1 MKTEIETILNNVIV
15 QNLDVANTDVT
26 NPSRRKFFA
35 DSAAVMG
42 GLVIG
47 FYMPGKSGRAYAA
60 DARPKQVYPPN
71 AFIHIAP
78 DDSIMIVVNKSEMGQ
93 GVYTSLPMLI
103 AEELEADW
111 SRISVVSAPVAA
123 VYNHTAFGMQM
134 TGGSSSVP
142 SSWDQLRHVGASGR
156 MMLIRAAAQQWGVPE
171 SECHAENSRVIHAA
185 SGQRASYGALAEAAN
200 KLPLPEHVVLKS
212 PKDFKII
219 GKPTKRLD
227 TPAKTNG
234 TAQFGLDVYVPGMLT
249 VVIARSPVFGGKVK
263 HYDATEARKVAGVQ
277 GIYQVP
283 TGIAVAASGFWPAK
297 TARDL
302 LEIDWDEGPGAA
314 LSTPRLFAEYL
325 ELAKTPG
332 MVARKEGDPAKGLK
346 EAHQT
351 ISAEYQV
358 PYLAHAAMEP
368 LNVVVDLKPDHCTI
382 WTGTQAQTM
391 DANVAAQT
399 AGLKP
404 EQVEIHTTFLGG
416 GFGRRANPRSDF
428 VHEAVQAAVVIKQP
442 IKVVWTREDD
452 TRGGNYR
459 PMWAD
464 RIEAGI
470 AKNGKP
476 VVWTHTIVGQ
486 SIVAGTPFEGF
497 MVHNGIDA
505 TSVEGAADLPYKIPN
520 LQVDLHTT
528 KNEVPVQWW
537 RSVGHSHTAFVVETM
552 MDELAHLA
560 KKDPVAYRLELLPA
574 DSRCRG
580 VLKLAAEKAGWG
592 KTKLRAGH
600 AWGVAVHKS
609 FNSYV
614 AEVAEV
620 SLESGKIRVHR
631 VVAAVD
637 CGQMINPDGV
647 HQQIE
652 SAIVYGLSAAL
663 HGEITLDK
671 GRVMQSNFNDYPPL
685 RFSEMP
691 KVEVH
696 FVASSEAPSGI
707 GEPGLPPIAPAVAN
721 AVFTLTGK
729 RMRRMPF
736 DRQSFA

>member
-1 MKTEIETILNNVIV
+1 MKTEIEMHMDNP
-15 QNLDVANTDVT
+15 VAQD
-26 NPSRRKFFA
+26 PSRRRFIKG
-35 DSAAVMG
+35 SAAMMG

-47 FYMPGKSGRAYAA
+47 FYLPKQGGRAYAA
-60 DARPKQVYPPN
+60 EAPAGQAKPVYPPD
-71 AFIHIAP
+71 AFIRIAP
-78 DDSIMIVVNKSEMGQ
+78 DDSIAIVLNKSEMGQ

-111 SRISVVSAPVAA
+111 SRITVVTAPVAA
-123 VYNHTAFGMQM
+123 VYNHTGFGMQM
-134 TGGSSSVP
+134 TGGSSSIP
-142 SSWDQLRHVGASGR
+142 SSWDQLRRVGASGR
-156 MMLIRAAAQQWGVPE
+156 IMLIRAAAQQWGVPE
-171 SECHAENSRVIHAA
+171 SECHAANSKVIHAG
-185 SGQRASYGALAEAAN
+185 SGKTASYGALADAAN
-200 KLPLPEHVVLKS
+200 KLPMPDDVVLKS

-219 GKPTKRLD
+219 GKPTRRLD
-227 TPAKTNG
+227 TPAKING
-234 TAQFGLDVYVPGMLT
+234 SAQFGLDVYLPGMLT

-263 HYDATEARKVAGVQ
+263 RYDATEASKVAGVQ

-302 LEIDWDEGPGAA
+302 LEIDWDEVPGAA
-314 LSTPRLFAEYL
+314 LSTPRMFADYL
-325 ELAKTPG
+325 DLAKQPG
-332 MVARKEGDPAKGLK
+332 AIARKDGDPDKGIK
-346 EAHQT
+346 AAHKT
-351 ISAEYQV
+351 VSAEYEV

-391 DANVAAQT
+391 DRNMAARI

-404 EQVEIHTTFLGG
+404 EQVEVHTTFLGG

-428 VHEAVQAAVVIKQP
+428 VMEAVQAAVAIKQP

-452 TRGGNYR
+452 TQGGNYR

-464 RIEAGI
+464 HIEAGI

-476 VVWTHTIVGQ
+476 VAWKHTIVGQ

-497 MVHNGIDA
+497 IVHNGIDA
-505 TSVEGAADLPYKIPN
+505 TSVEGAADVPYLIPN

-537 RSVGHSHTAFVVETM
+537 RSVGHSHNAFVVETM

-592 KTKLRAGH
+592 QEIAARPCLRRRVAQVVQQLCGRGCR
-600 AWGVAVHKS
+600 GVAGERQDQGAPRGRRS
-609 FNSYV
+609 RLRPGGQSGRR
-614 AEVAEV
+614 AAADRERDRLR
-620 SLESGKIRVHR
+620 SLRRFARRDH
-631 VVAAVD
+631 A
-637 CGQMINPDGV
+637 GQGARDA
-647 HQQIE
+647 IE
-652 SAIVYGLSAAL
+652 FQRLSAAAL
-663 HGEITLDK
+663 FGDAAGRGASHRKQRGTQRHRRTGIAADRAGGGQRGVQADRQAPAAHAVRPAGVFLK
-671 GRVMQSNFNDYPPL
+671 GRQ
-685 RFSEMP
+685 
-691 KVEVH
+691 
-696 FVASSEAPSGI
+696 I
-707 GEPGLPPIAPAVAN
+707 GA
-721 AVFTLTGK
+721 
-729 RMRRMPF
+729 
-736 DRQSFA
+736 

>member
-1 MKTEIETILNNVIV
+1 MKTEIETRKN
-15 QNLDVANTDVT
+15 DPVAQD
-26 NPSRRKFFA
+26 PSRRQFIKG
-35 DSAAVMG
+35 SAAIMG

-47 FYMPGKSGRAYAA
+47 FYLPKQGRAYAA
-60 DARPKQVYPPN
+60 EAPAGQAKPVYPPD
-71 AFIHIAP
+71 AFVRIAP
-78 DDSIMIVVNKSEMGQ
+78 DDSITIVLNKSEMGQ

-111 SRISVVSAPVAA
+111 SRIVVVTAPVAA
-123 VYNHTAFGMQM
+123 VYNHTGFGMQM
-134 TGGSSSVP
+134 TGGSSSIP
-142 SSWDQLRHVGASGR
+142 SSWDQLRRVGASGR
-156 MMLIRAAAQQWGVPE
+156 IMLIRAAAQQWGVPE
-171 SECHAENSRVIHAA
+171 GECHAENSRVIHAG
-185 SGQRASYGALAEAAN
+185 SGKTASYGALADAAN
-200 KLPLPEHVVLKS
+200 QLPMPDDVVLKS

-227 TPAKTNG
+227 TPAKING
-234 TAQFGLDVYVPGMLT
+234 TAQFGLDVYLPGMLT

-263 HYDATEARKVAGVQ
+263 RFDATEASKVAGVQ
-277 GIYQVP
+277 GVYQVP

-302 LEIDWDEGPGAA
+302 LEIDWDEGPGSA
-314 LSTPRLFAEYL
+314 LSTPRMFAEYL

-332 MVARKEGDPAKGLK
+332 AVARKDGDTDKGFK
-346 EAHQT
+346 EAHKT
-351 ISAEYQV
+351 VSAEYEV

-368 LNVVVDLKPDHCTI
+368 LNVVVDLKRDHCTI

-391 DANVAAQT
+391 DRNMAARIS
-399 AGLKP
+399 GLKP
-404 EQVEIHTTFLGG
+404 EQVEVHTTFLGG

-428 VHEAVQAAVVIKQP
+428 VMEAVQAAVAIKQP

-452 TRGGNYR
+452 TQGGNYR

-464 RIEAGI
+464 HVEAGI

-476 VVWTHTIVGQ
+476 VAWQHTIVGQ

-497 MVHNGIDA
+497 IVHNGIDA
-505 TSVEGAADLPYKIPN
+505 TSVEGAADVPYLIPN

-537 RSVGHSHTAFVVETM
+537 RSVGHSHNAFVVETM

-574 DSRCRG
+574 DSRYRG

-592 KTKLRAGH
+592 RKKLPAGH
-600 AWGVAVHKS
+600 AYGVAVHKS

-620 SLESGKIRVHR
+620 SLENGKIRVHR

-637 CGQMINPDGV
+637 CGQVINPDGV

-652 SAIVYGLSAAL
+652 SAVVYGLSAAL
-663 HGEITLDK
+663 HGAITLDK

-685 RFSEMP
+685 RYSEMP
-691 KVEVH
+691 LVEVH
-696 FVASSEAPSGI
+696 LVESHEAPSGI

-721 AVFTLTGK
+721 AVFKLTGK

-736 DRQSFA
+736 DQQAFA

>member
-1 MKTEIETILNNVIV
+1 MKTEIETRKTNPAV
-15 QNLDVANTDVT
+15 QNPDVR
-26 NPSRRKFFA
+26 NPARRKFFK
-35 DSAAVMG
+35 DSAALAG
-42 GLVIG
+42 GLVIS
-47 FYMPGKSGRAYAA
+47 FYLPAQGGRAYAA
-60 DARPKQVYPPN
+60 EAPPKPVYPPN

-78 DDSIMIVVNKSEMGQ
+78 DNSITIVVNKSEMGQ
-93 GVYTSLPMLI
+93 GVYTSMPMLI

-142 SSWDQLRHVGASGR
+142 SSWDQLRRVGASGR
-156 MMLIRAAAQQWGVPE
+156 MMLIRAAAQQWSVPE
-171 SECHAENSRVIHAA
+171 SECHAANSEVIHAG
-185 SGQRASYGALAEAAN
+185 SGKRASYGALADAAN
-200 KLPLPEHVVLKS
+200 KLPLPEHVVLKQA
-212 PKDFKII
+212 KDFRII
-219 GKPTKRLD
+219 GKPMKRLD
-227 TPAKTNG
+227 TPAKTDG
-234 TAQFGLDVYVPGMLT
+234 TAQFGLDVYLPDMLT

-263 HYDATEARKVAGVQ
+263 HFDATEASKVAGVQ
-277 GIYQVP
+277 GVYQVP
-283 TGIAVAASGFWPAK
+283 TGIAVAASGYWPAK
-297 TARDL
+297 TARDM

-314 LSTPRLFAEYL
+314 LSSQKMFAEYL

-332 MVARKEGDPAKGLK
+332 TVARKDGDPAKGLK
-346 EAHQT
+346 EAHKT
-351 ISAEYQV
+351 VSAEYQV

-391 DANVAAQT
+391 DRNMAASI

-428 VHEAVQAAVVIKQP
+428 VKEAVQAAVAIKQP

-452 TRGGNYR
+452 TQGGNYR

-476 VVWTHTIVGQ
+476 VAWAHTIVGQ
-486 SIVAGTPFEGF
+486 SIVAGTSFEAF

-505 TSVEGAADLPYKIPN
+505 TSVEGAADVPYRIPN

-528 KNEVPVQWW
+528 SNEVPVQWW

-560 KKDPVAYRLELLPA
+560 NKDPVAYRMELLPA

-592 KTKLRAGH
+592 KKKLRAGH
-600 AWGVAVHKS
+600 AYGAAVHKS

-620 SLESGKIRVHR
+620 SLENGKIRVHR

-637 CGQMINPDGV
+637 CGMVVNPDGV

-663 HGEITLDK
+663 HGEITLNK

-685 RFSEMP
+685 RYSEMP
-691 KVEVH
+691 QVEVH
-696 FVASSEAPSGI
+696 FVESHEAPSGI

-721 AVFTLTGK
+721 AVFKLTGK

-736 DRQSFA
+736 NPQSSA